1 MEGDSQHFFSAF
13 SLRVLTFCSV
23 LPSLP
28 LLCSINHIRTCSG
41 VGGGGILRIVGN
53 TGRVCPKGAPFLNSQ
68 YTKG

>member
-41 VGGGGILRIVGN
+41 VGGGDITYSGQYGEGL
-53 TGRVCPKGAPFLNSQ
+53 PKRGAFFKLAV
-68 YTKG
+68 Y

>member
-28 LLCSINHIRTCSG
+28 LLCSKSHQNLLQG
-41 VGGGGILRIVGN
+41 GGGGILRIVGN